1 MLISQRYLE
10 AKRTVDDRALNGRVL
25 ARLSVELEAR
35 DAPSLVDV
43 GAGIGI
49 GLERYL
55 ELGLP
60 APRDYT
66 AVDESASFLE
76 IAEHRLRDRVH
87 GRFITSTL
95 EDFAS
100 NPSERGRFDLVL
112 AHAFLDIV
120 ELGPSLQALI
130 GLARPGG
137 LLYFPITFDGETIFE
152 PAHSS
157 DDEVLEQYH
166 ETIGRGGR
174 GGRGGSGASGGSGGS
189 KTGRRLFHALAS
201 HPVDVLEIGSSDWI
215 IHATEGRYPA
225 EEAFFLGHILE
236 MIEGAVGGE
245 VATDWA
251 SARRRELEK
260 GRLLYIAHQVDYL
273 VRKRD

>member
-1 MLISQRYLE
+1 MSISQRYLE

-66 AVDESASFLE
+66 AVDENASFLE

-87 GRFITSTL
+87 GRFIASTL

-152 PAHSS
+152 PAHAS

-166 ETIGRGGR
+166 ETIG
-174 GGRGGSGASGGSGGS
+174 SGGSGGS
-189 KTGRRLFHALAS
+189 KTGRRLFPALAS

-215 IHATEGRYPA
+215 VHATEGRYSA
-225 EEAFFLGHILE
+225 EEAFFLGHILK

>member
-1 MLISQRYLE
+1 MSISKRYLE
-10 AKRTVDDRALNGRVL
+10 AKRTVDDRALNGRVS
-25 ARLSVELEAR
+25 ARLCVELEAR
-35 DAPSLVDV
+35 DAPSLVEV

-55 ELGLP
+55 ELGFP

-76 IAEHRLRDRVH
+76 IAALRLQDRVRS
-87 GRFITSTL
+87 RFIASTL

-100 NPSERGRFDLVL
+100 DPSEHGRFDLVF

-152 PAHSS
+152 PAHAS
-157 DDEVLEQYH
+157 DDEVLERYH
-166 ETIGRGGR
+166 ETIGSARG
-174 GGRGGSGASGGSGGS
+174 SS

-201 HPVDVLEIGSSDWI
+201 HPVEVLEIGSSDWI
-215 IHATEGRYPA
+215 VHPTEGRYPA

>member
-1 MLISQRYLE
+1 MSISQRYLE

-25 ARLSVELEAR
+25 ARLSLELEAR
-35 DAPSLVDV
+35 GAPSLVDV

-49 GLERYL
+49 GLERFL

-60 APRDYT
+60 TPRDYT
-66 AVDESASFLE
+66 AVDESASLLD
-76 IAEHRLRDRVH
+76 IAEHRLRDRVQ
-87 GRFITSTL
+87 GRFIASTL

-100 NPSERGRFDLVL
+100 DPSTHGRFDLVL

-120 ELGPSLQALI
+120 DLGPSLQALI
-130 GLARPGG
+130 GLALPGG

-152 PAHSS
+152 PSHPS

-166 ETIGRGGR
+166 ETIG
-174 GGRGGSGASGGSGGS
+174 SGGSAGS

-215 IHATEGRYPA
+215 VHPTEGRYPA

-236 MIEGAVGGE
+236 MIEGAVGSE
-245 VATDWA
+245 VAKDWA

-260 GRLLYIAHQVDYL
+260 ARLLYIAHQVDYL
-273 VRKRD
+273 VRKRE

>member
-87 GRFITSTL
+87 SRFITSTL
-95 EDFAS
+95 GDFAS

-166 ETIGRGGR
+166 ETIGRGGS
-174 GGRGGSGASGGSGGS
+174 GASGASGGSGGS

-215 IHATEGRYPA
+215 IHATEGRYPRRGS
-225 EEAFFLGHILE
+225 FFPWPHLG
-236 MIEGAVGGE
+236 
-245 VATDWA
+245 DD
-251 SARRRELEK
+251 RRRRRWR
-260 GRLLYIAHQVDYL
+260 GRDRLGIRAAP
-273 VRKRD
+273 